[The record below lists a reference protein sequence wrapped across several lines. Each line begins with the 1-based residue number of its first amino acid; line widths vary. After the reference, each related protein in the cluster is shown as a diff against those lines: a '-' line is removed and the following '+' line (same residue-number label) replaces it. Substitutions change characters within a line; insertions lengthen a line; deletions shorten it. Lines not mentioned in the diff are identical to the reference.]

1 MLSVKL
7 AIRIALPVLVLAAV
21 ASCASSSTGT
31 TASTTQSASS
41 PRGSSSPSG
50 SSVPGVHEQTQTY
63 TFDQAISTLVV
74 NGGAGNVTVTGGA
87 RTSVEVT
94 EHLYYSR
101 QVPGTTRTISGGTL
115 TAGYSCPIQV
125 TCLVSYDVSVPSG
138 VAVKATTRAGA
149 IRIDN
154 VTGAVTA
161 SAGAGNIHAAGVAS
175 ASASF
180 TTLAGTITA
189 DFTAAPTSVTAT
201 SHAGRVTIEV
211 PGGTSYNVTAQT
223 YIGSATITVPRDD
236 HSSRSITA
244 RTDVGNI
251 TVSTT

>member
-7 AIRIALPVLVLAAV
+7 AIRMALPVLVLAAV
-21 ASCASSSTGT
+21 TSCASSSTGT
-31 TASTTQSASS
+31 TASTTKSA
-41 PRGSSSPSG
+41 SSPSG

-74 NGGAGNVTVTGGA
+74 NGGAGNVTVTGSA

-125 TCLVSYDVSVPSG
+125 TCLVSYGVAVPSG
-138 VAVKATTRAGA
+138 TAVKATTRAGA

-161 SAGAGNIHAAGVAS
+161 SAGAGNIHAEGVAS

-223 YIGSATITVPRDD
+223 YVGSATITVPRDD

-251 TVSTT
+251 TVSAT